1 MARALGPRKIH
12 FGWGGDVTRDG
23 EDRDRGLPGVGRTG
37 AGAGPGPGAA
47 LADADADR

>member
-1 MARALGPRKIH
+1 MPRMNLG
-12 FGWGGDVTRDG
+12 GGGDVTGDR
-23 EDRDRGLPGVGRTG
+23 EDRDGGLPGVGRTG